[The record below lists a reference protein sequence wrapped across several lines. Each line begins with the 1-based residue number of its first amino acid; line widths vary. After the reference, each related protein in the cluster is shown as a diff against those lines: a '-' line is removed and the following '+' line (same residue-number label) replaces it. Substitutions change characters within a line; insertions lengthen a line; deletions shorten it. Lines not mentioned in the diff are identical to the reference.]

1 MATADVDLSSY
12 DKASL
17 PDASKLRIG
26 IVVSQWNDDV
36 TENLYTGAREAL
48 VDCGVHPDHVFRRS
62 VPGSFEL
69 IYGCNHMQRDFY
81 PVNGNSIKRK
91 LDAVIAIG
99 SVIRGETAHFDF
111 VCQGVTQG
119 IKDLNL
125 NDSGIPVIFCVLT
138 DDNKEQS
145 LARSGGK
152 HGNKGVEAA
161 TAAIQMA
168 CFKRGGL

>member
-1 MATADVDLSSY
+1 MATAGVNLSSY
-12 DKASL
+12 DKETV
-17 PDASKLRIG
+17 PDASGLRIG
-26 IVVSQWNDDV
+26 IVVSQWNDEV
-36 TENLYTGAREAL
+36 TGGLYRGAREAL
-48 VDCGVHPDHVFRRS
+48 IDCGVHPDHVFKRE

-69 IYGCNHMQRDFY
+69 IFGCNHMQRSFF
-81 PVNGNSIKRK
+81 PVNGKSLNKK

-125 NDSGIPVIFCVLT
+125 NDSGIPIIFCVLT
-138 DDNKEQS
+138 DDNKYQA

-161 TAAIQMA
+161 IAAIQMA
-168 CFKRGGL
+168 CLKRDEL